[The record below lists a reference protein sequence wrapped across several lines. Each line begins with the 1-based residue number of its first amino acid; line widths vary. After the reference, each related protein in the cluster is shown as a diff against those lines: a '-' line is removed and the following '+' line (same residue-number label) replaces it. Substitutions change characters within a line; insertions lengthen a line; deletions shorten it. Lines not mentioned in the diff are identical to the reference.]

1 MIEINGFKDWVIHHR
16 IEDIT
21 EIKKNV
27 DSTTENKISMEDE
40 GLSTK
45 GKYSK
50 QYVISDFSDK
60 RFEQINK
67 EVQNIL
73 KIHFKENFKI
83 WQAWT
88 IHGYQYGYH
97 TLHNHKGMKEEEPH
111 ADICTV
117 IYLDVPPR
125 DMHFT
130 GEIFLLLRDK
140 NNEIHPL
147 TFEPKIGD
155 IYIFPVHVFHGT
167 YPQDKGLRQTL
178 NLDFEVIPKV

>member
-1 MIEINGFKDWVIHHR
+1 MIEINDFKDWVIHDR

-27 DSTTENKISMEDE
+27 DSITENMTPQKDE

-45 GKYSK
+45 GQYSK

-67 EVQNIL
+67 EVQDVL
-73 KIHFKENFKI
+73 KMHFTENFRI
-83 WQAWT
+83 WEAWT
-88 IHGYQYGYH
+88 IYGYQYGYH
-97 TLHNHKGMKEEEPH
+97 TLHNHKYKKPH

-117 IYLDVPPR
+117 MYLDVPSR
-125 DMHFT
+125 HTHFT
-130 GEIFLLLRDK
+130 GETFLLLRDK
-140 NNEIHPL
+140 NNDIHPF

-178 NLDFEVIPKV
+178 NLDFEVISKV